1 MNRRTPG
8 QSTYRDSDVREDPA
22 VARRSRRGRPALRH
36 TGGRTPPAGATFG
49 AGIVAGASD
58 NDPTTVATLAVIGS
72 TTTYELGWLALA
84 IIPML
89 AVIQAIAAQVG
100 AVSKKGLEDCVRSQ
114 YGRGWAVAALTAL
127 LIVNVLTLAADLEGG
142 GAALALLTH
151 VKYTWWL
158 IPLGALTIVVLVFGK
173 YAAIE
178 RVLRYVA
185 LLFLT
190 YVGAAFMARPDWHAV
205 LWSSFVPH
213 FDLRPA
219 TVAGALALLGTTL
232 TAYAYVWETIEQSE
246 EKPPLRRLGLV
257 QVDAALGIVVA
268 GLTFWFILIATGATL
283 GVHHTP
289 VDTAEQAASAL
300 APVAGKYASVVFGV
314 GLLGSAL
321 VAIPVIAGTC
331 AYVASEMFGWRHS
344 LDASFSRAREFYV
357 TLIAC
362 VAIAVAIGFAGVKP
376 ITLLFFSGVAG
387 GIATPLTIAL
397 MLLVGRNANV
407 MKRAQVSPWL
417 VAAGWCVFGV
427 VTGATVT
434 YLAQTLTGK
443 GS

>member
-1 MNRRTPG
+1 VRRI
-8 QSTYRDSDVREDPA
+8 
-22 VARRSRRGRPALRH
+22 RGRPPPRRRD
-36 TGGRTPPAGATFG
+36 RTPSEGAKFG

-72 TTTYELGWLALA
+72 TTTYELGWLTLLV
-84 IIPML
+84 IPML
-89 AVIQAIAAQVG
+89 AVIQSIAAQVG
-100 AVSKKGLEDCVRSQ
+100 AVTKKGLEDCVRAN
-114 YGRGWAVAALTAL
+114 YGAFWAFASLACL
-127 LIVNVLTLAADLEGG
+127 LAVNVLTLAADLEGG

-151 VKYTWWL
+151 VHYTWWL
-158 IPLGALTIVVLVFGK
+158 LPLGALTVIVLIFGNFQS
-173 YAAIE
+173 IE

-190 YVGAAFMARPDWHAV
+190 YVAAAFLARPDWHAV
-205 LWSSFVPH
+205 FAASFVPH
-213 FDLRPA
+213 FDLRPE

-283 GVHHTP
+283 GIHHQR
-289 VDTAEQAASAL
+289 VETAEQAAQAL
-300 APVAGKYASVVFGV
+300 APAAGKFASLIFGV

-331 AYVASEMFGWRHS
+331 AYVAAEMFGWRRS
-344 LDASFSRAREFYV
+344 FDAGFGAARRFYL

-376 ITLLFFSGVAG
+376 ITLLFFSGIAG
-387 GIATPLTIAL
+387 GIATPFTMVL
-397 MLLVGRNANV
+397 MLLIARNPNV
-407 MKRAQVSPWL
+407 MHKLRIAPWL
-417 VAAGWCVFGV
+417 AAAGWCVTAIV
-427 VTGATVT
+427 SCATVT
-434 YLAQTLTGK
+434 YLVQSIAHRG
-443 GS
+443 